1 MTTLDEIKALV
12 DSKNNAVQQRVGEKR
27 ALERRMVELDTEVQ
41 DLSASILSIEKA
53 VWVLQGY
60 ADQQQKEVIEKV
72 ESVITSGLQAVF
84 KNDTLEFKLYY
95 SETKSGAKK
104 KAPEITMAV
113 FYECDGEQ
121 VKGDIKNSF
130 GGGLSVVV
138 ATLLRIV
145 FVMYLSG
152 KVRPILFLDEP
163 LRDLSPSYNVGGD
176 ADGYRD
182 RMAEYIRKLVDG
194 ANMQVILLSH
204 EPEYGSAADINHVF
218 KGGIGI
224 VPKVTSKTASE
235 DLYEA

>member
-163 LRDLSPSYNVGGD
+163 LRDLSPSYGAGND
-176 ADGYRD
+176 TDGYRS
-182 RMAEYIRKLVDG
+182 RMAEFLRTLVDDAG
-194 ANMQVILLSH
+194 IQVCLVSH
-204 EPEYGSAADINHVF
+204 EPDYSEISDVDYRF
-218 KGGIGI
+218 YGGIGS
-224 VPKVTSKTASE
+224 VPTVKKKTKDSI
-235 DLYEA
+235 DGGM